1 MNTPNPNKKQG
12 ENQKEKIINYL
23 MTRGPLTVLEAMQYL
38 RVYALS
44 QRIGELI
51 REGFN
56 IEKEMITVDS
66 GKRIARY
73 YTGVKSNVLNES
85 SGKIL

>member
-1 MNTPNPNKKQG
+1 MNTPNPNKKQSR
-12 ENQKEKIINYL
+12 NQKEQIINYM

-73 YTGVKSNVLNES
+73 YMK
-85 SGKIL
+85 

>member
-1 MNTPNPNKKQG
+1 MTNTPNPNKG

-23 MTRGPLTVLEAMQYL
+23 MTKGPLTVVEAMQYL

-44 QRIGELI
+44 QRCTELKK
-51 REGFN
+51 EGFP
-56 IEKEMITVDS
+56 IKTEMITVDS

-73 YTGVKSNVLNES
+73 YL
-85 SGKIL
+85 

>member
-1 MNTPNPNKKQG
+1 MNTPNPNKKHG

-38 RVYALS
+38 KCYALS
-44 QRIGELI
+44 QRIGELKS
-51 REGFN
+51 EGFP
-56 IEKEMITVDS
+56 IEREMIQVDS

-73 YTGVKSNVLNES
+73 FLQK
-85 SGKIL
+85 